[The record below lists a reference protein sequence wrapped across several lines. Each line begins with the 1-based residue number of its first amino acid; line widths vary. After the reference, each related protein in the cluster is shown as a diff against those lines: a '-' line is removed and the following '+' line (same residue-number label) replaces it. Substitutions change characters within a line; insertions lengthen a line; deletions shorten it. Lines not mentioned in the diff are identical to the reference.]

1 MHVDDMGRCPA
12 LDFNQS
18 SNHSPWSWSRV
29 CSQWTR
35 FWRRGRV
42 ISGWLVTLLLWNNER
57 WLSSSPEVVIVTR
70 GAYRHRPKRGDGTK
84 CCSTHDLA
92 SNQLD
97 FHIVIYN
104 KDFQYWDSLCYPRKI
119 FERMYLQPL
128 SFQEVRILNRHHWRR
143 VNPFRASQGSRTVMR
158 CYM

>member
-1 MHVDDMGRCPA
+1 MPSA
-12 LDFNQS
+12 WLQS
-18 SNHSPWSWSRV
+18 KLKSFSMKLVSSLSSVNSVLKAGKSYLR
-29 CSQWTR
+29 
-35 FWRRGRV
+35 
-42 ISGWLVTLLLWNNER
+42 LVTLLLWNNET

-119 FERMYLQPL
+119 FERMYLQVFRKL
-128 SFQEVRILNRHHWRR
+128 EFWIAIIEGVLTHSEQVREAEPSCDVTCREIWQT
-143 VNPFRASQGSRTVMR
+143 SIQT
-158 CYM
+158 

>member
-1 MHVDDMGRCPA
+1 MPSA
-12 LDFNQS
+12 WLQS
-18 SNHSPWSWSRV
+18 KLKSFSMKLVPSVSSVNSVLKAGKSYLR
-29 CSQWTR
+29 
-35 FWRRGRV
+35 
-42 ISGWLVTLLLWNNER
+42 LVTLLLWNNER

-97 FHIVIYN
+97 LQIVIYN

-119 FERMYLQPL
+119 FERMYFQPL
-128 SFQEVRILNRHHWRR
+128 SFQEATILNRHHWRR